1 MSSSPLL
8 LSNPKL
14 LSTSAYLNGQW
25 RPAISG
31 RVYPVVNP
39 ATGETLA
46 AVPDMAPDDTQLA
59 IAAADAAFPAWSR
72 TTAAYRAE
80 LLKRWHRLLLENEAD
95 LARLLTAEQGKP
107 LAEALGEIRYGASF
121 IEWFAE
127 EARRAYGDVV
137 PAQEADKRI
146 LVLRQP
152 VGVAGIITPWNFP
165 NAMLARKM
173 APALAAG
180 CTLVIK
186 PAEAT
191 PLSALAMVALAEE
204 AGFPAGVVNIVTT
217 RNPAPIGEA
226 LTADKRVKKI
236 SFTGSTRIGKWLMEK
251 AAAQL
256 KRLSLELGGNAP
268 FIVFDDADLD
278 AAVAGAIASKYR
290 NAGQTCVC
298 ANRIYVQAGIAEA
311 FLAKFTTAVRQL
323 RVGPGHEP
331 GVDIGPLINEAA
343 VEKVESLMHDALS
356 RGASLALGGSRI
368 TAGSLFFEPT
378 ILTGMTAD
386 MQMAQE
392 EVFGPVAPVFIF
404 STEAEA
410 IRLANATDYGLA
422 AYFYGRDLSRVFRV
436 AEALAYGMVGVN
448 TGLISTAV
456 APFGGIKES
465 GFGREGSRYG
475 MDEYTYLKYVNIGLD
490 AG

>member
-331 GVDIGPLINEAA
+331 GVDIGPLINETA

>member
-59 IAAADAAFPAWSR
+59 IAAADAAFSAWSR

>member
-80 LLKRWHRLLLENEAD
+80 LLKRWHRLLLKNEAD